1 MFGLKLKILKFL
13 GIQPKY
19 NVLNII
25 IAVKENGTSGYN
37 LTQVFSDYIPPYSIP
52 STITIV
58 LLSLCASII
67 TAAGN

>member
-1 MFGLKLKILKFL
+1 M
-13 GIQPKY
+13 Y

-25 IAVKENGTSGYN
+25 ITIKENGTSGYN

>member
-1 MFGLKLKILKFL
+1 MS
-13 GIQPKY
+13 
-19 NVLNII
+19 NII
-25 IAVKENGTSGYN
+25 ITIKENGTSGYN